1 MYLPSVSQQSE
12 LAGYKGPQFRIPHVK
27 SLMQSALVSQSP
39 SLSLQ
44 GLALEQQVQKLL
56 HTENDLMWLNLKSEF
71 LGALCVFKCELSN
84 LLFQV
89 LYKSPSFGCC
99 HLSHVVFLK
108 LRKKELLAKLSKFTK
123 RQPFLLKKTT

>member
-56 HTENDLMWLNLKSEF
+56 HTENDLM
-71 LGALCVFKCELSN
+71 
-84 LLFQV
+84 
-89 LYKSPSFGCC
+89 
-99 HLSHVVFLK
+99 
-108 LRKKELLAKLSKFTK
+108 
-123 RQPFLLKKTT
+123 